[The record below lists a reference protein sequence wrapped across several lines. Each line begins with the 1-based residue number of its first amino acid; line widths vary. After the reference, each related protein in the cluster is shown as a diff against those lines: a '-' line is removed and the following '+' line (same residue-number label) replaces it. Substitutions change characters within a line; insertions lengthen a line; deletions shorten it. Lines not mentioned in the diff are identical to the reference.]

1 MKKFFFTMCLVLMA
15 LASCVAQKAKHV
27 VMISIDGLRPE
38 FYKDPSWPA
47 PNIQALARTGV
58 YADGVRGVF
67 PTVTFPSHTTMITGA
82 LPAKHGIY
90 YNTPFEPEGQTGN
103 WYWDE
108 SLIKVE
114 TLWDACKKKGLKTA
128 GVQWPVTVGAPIDY
142 NIPEVWPAKPDGSD
156 RLGPLR
162 KHTSPPSLFADIEA
176 NATGK
181 LDGTKLNSDYLLMD
195 ENLGRMTSYLIETY
209 RPQFTAVHLVCVDHF
224 AHADGRDSENV
235 RKAVAGVDNAIG
247 RIIESVARAGI
258 KDSTAFLIVGD
269 HGFVDIHT
277 TLAPNVWLERAGLI
291 EKAPN
296 RGNWKAA
303 FHSSGGSAFLHL
315 KTKGDT
321 KTLQQ
326 VQAIL
331 QKLPDNE
338 KKLFRILTPDEMKKI
353 GADPNV
359 TLAIS
364 GIEGVTISATADG
377 AAVQPGKG
385 GTHGFY
391 PDFKNIQTGFI
402 GSGTGFQKGKV
413 VPIMGLEDIAPLVS
427 ALLDLS
433 FESPDGI
440 LFPGL
445 LTPKDSK

>member
-1 MKKFFFTMCLVLMA
+1 MITT
-15 LASCVAQKAKHV
+15 ASLVAQKSKYV

-38 FYKDPSWPA
+38 FYKDHSWPA
-47 PNIQALARTGV
+47 PNIQALAHSGV

-67 PTVTFPSHTTMITGA
+67 PTVTYPSHTTILTGA

-103 WYWDE
+103 WYWE
-108 SLIKVE
+108 EKLIKVT
-114 TLWDACKKKGLKTA
+114 TLWDACKQKGIKTA
-128 GVQWPVTVGAPIDY
+128 NVHWPVSVGAPIDY
-142 NIPEVWPAKPDGSD
+142 NIPEVWPAKADGSD
-156 RLGPLR
+156 RLAPMR
-162 KHTSPPSLFADIEA
+162 KHTSPATLFEDVEM

-195 ENLGRMTSYLIETY
+195 ENLGRMASYLIETY
-209 RPQFTAVHLVCVDHF
+209 KPQFTTVHLVCVDHF

-247 RIIESVARAGI
+247 RIIESIERGGI
-258 KDSTAFLIVGD
+258 KDSTSFLIVGD

-277 TLAPNVWLERAGLI
+277 TLAPNVWLEKAGLI
-291 EKAPN
+291 EKAEN
-296 RGNWKAA
+296 RGKWKAA

-315 KTKGDT
+315 KTKDDT

-326 VQAIL
+326 VRDIL

-338 KKLFRILTPDEMKKI
+338 KKLFRIITPEEMKKI

-359 TLAIS
+359 MLAIS
-364 GIEGVTISATADG
+364 PIEGVTISASADG
-377 AAVQPGKG
+377 TAVRPGKG

-402 GSGTGFQKGKV
+402 GSGAGFQKGKV
-413 VPIMGLEDIAPLVS
+413 VPVMGLEDIAPLINE
-427 ALLDLS
+427 LLDLS
-433 FESPDGI
+433 FQAPDGS
-440 LFPGL
+440 LYPGL
-445 LTPKDSK
+445 LK

>member
-1 MKKFFFTMCLVLMA
+1 MA
-15 LASCVAQKAKHV
+15 TALSFAQKSKYV

-38 FYKDPSWPA
+38 FYKDHSWPA
-47 PNIQALARTGV
+47 PNIQALAQNGV

-67 PTVTFPSHTTMITGA
+67 PTVTYPSHTTMLTGA
-82 LPAKHGIY
+82 PPARHGIY
-90 YNTPFEPEGQTGN
+90 YNMPFEPDGQTGN

-114 TLWDACKKKGLKTA
+114 TLWDACRKKGLKTA
-128 GVQWPVTVGAPIDY
+128 SVHWPVSVGAPIDY
-142 NIPEVWPAKPDGSD
+142 NIPEVWPAKRDGSD
-156 RLGPLR
+156 RLAPMR
-162 KHTSPPSLFADIEA
+162 KHTSPPSLFAEVEQ

-181 LDGTKLNSDYLLMD
+181 LDHTKLNSDYLLMD
-195 ENLGRMTSYLIETY
+195 ENLGRITSYLIETY
-209 RPQFTAVHLVCVDHF
+209 KPQFTTVHLVCVDHF

-235 RKAVAGVDNAIG
+235 RKAVAGVDHAIG
-247 RIIESVARAGI
+247 QIIESVERAGI
-258 KDSTAFLIVGD
+258 KDSTSFLIVGD

-277 TLAPNVWLERAGLI
+277 TLAPNVWLEKSGLI
-291 EKAPN
+291 EKADN

-326 VQAIL
+326 VQDIL

-338 KKLFRILTPDEMKKI
+338 KKLFRIITPEEMKKI

-359 TLAIS
+359 MLALS
-364 GIEGVTISATADG
+364 PIEGVTISASASGD
-377 AAVQPGKG
+377 AVRAGRG

-402 GSGTGFQKGKV
+402 GAGAGFQKGKV
-413 VPIMGLEDIAPLVS
+413 VPVMGLEDIAPIVS

-433 FESPDGI
+433 FQAPDGI
-440 LFPGL
+440 AAPGL
-445 LTPKDSK
+445 LKVNDTK

>member
-1 MKKFFFTMCLVLMA
+1 MITI
-15 LASCVAQKAKHV
+15 ASFAQKSKYV

-38 FYKDPSWPA
+38 FYKDHSWPA
-47 PNIQALARTGV
+47 PNIQALARNGV

-67 PTVTFPSHTTMITGA
+67 PTVTYPSHTTILTGA

-103 WYWDE
+103 WYWEE
-108 SLIKVE
+108 SLIKVA
-114 TLWDACKKKGLKTA
+114 TLWDACKQKKIKTA
-128 GVQWPVTVGAPIDY
+128 NVHWPVSVGAPIDY

-156 RLGPLR
+156 RLGPMR
-162 KHTSPPSLFADIEA
+162 KYTSPATLFEEVEE

-181 LDGTKLNSDYLLMD
+181 LNGTKLNSDYLLMD

-209 RPQFTAVHLVCVDHF
+209 KPQFTTVHLVCVDHF

-247 RIIESVARAGI
+247 RIIESVERTGI
-258 KDSTAFLIVGD
+258 KDSTSFLIVGD

-277 TLAPNVWLERAGLI
+277 TLAPNVWLEKAGLI
-291 EKAPN
+291 EKAEN
-296 RGNWKAA
+296 RGKWKAA

-315 KTKGDT
+315 KTKDDI

-326 VQAIL
+326 VRDIL

-338 KKLFRILTPDEMKKI
+338 KKLFRIVTPEEMKKI

-359 TLAIS
+359 MLAITP
-364 GIEGVTISATADG
+364 IEGVTISASADG
-377 AAVQPGKG
+377 AAVRAGKG

-402 GSGTGFQKGKV
+402 GAGAGFQKGKV
-413 VPIMGLEDIAPLVS
+413 VPLMGLEDIAPLIS

-433 FESPDGI
+433 FQAPDGSM
-440 LFPGL
+440 FPGL
-445 LTPKDSK
+445 LK